1 MLSTLPSGIRTG
13 NMTGITGRACV
24 VFVAALVLAAQ
35 ATASEW
41 LGGAS
46 PYERN
51 PPVTI
56 DDCEDRYLPA
66 GVSPGKDVV
75 WMPTPD
81 YLVDAMLTLAEVGA
95 DDYVIDLGA
104 GDGRIVIAAARDYGA
119 RALGIEYDPEIL
131 RLAHCMV
138 RISGVGERVTLL
150 QGDIFVEDFSEATVL
165 TLFLLPELN
174 RCIRHRVLAM
184 RPGTR
189 VVSHQFR
196 MGLWRNDDL
205 VIEKNRVAYLWVV
218 PARVGGRWEFHDP
231 QGDLV
236 FTLDLEQHFQE
247 LDGTIHRDGHVLRLD
262 EVSLRGDAIEFRFIH
277 ATGPSAR
284 FSGRVDGTTI
294 RGELE
299 VGGTPGRPL
308 MGSLRG
314 ELSPAGW
321 MSMHEG
327 CDSYYDR

>member
-1 MLSTLPSGIRTG
+1 MLCAVHGKSSTTP
-13 NMTGITGRACV
+13 MTRSPGLGCAIL
-24 VFVAALVLAAQ
+24 VAALGLADEAA
-35 ATASEW
+35 ATEW
-41 LGGAS
+41 LGGAA

-81 YLVDAMLTLAEVGA
+81 YLVDAMLTLAEVGP
-95 DDYVIDLGA
+95 DDYLIDLGA
-104 GDGRIVIAAARDYGA
+104 GDGRIAIAAARDYGA

-131 RLAHCMV
+131 RLAECMV
-138 RISGVGERVTLL
+138 RISGVGERVTLV
-150 QGDIFVEDFSEATVL
+150 QGDIFVEDFSDASVL

-205 VIEKNRVAYLWVV
+205 VIENDRVAYLWVV
-218 PARVGGRWEFHDP
+218 PARVGGSWAFHDP
-231 QGDLV
+231 EGSLV
-236 FTLDLEQHFQE
+236 FTLDLEQHFQQ

-262 EVSLRGDAIEFRFIH
+262 EIALRGDVIEFRFIH

-284 FSGRVDGTTI
+284 FRGRVDGTTI
-294 RGELE
+294 RGEIE

-308 MGSLRG
+308 MGSFRG
-314 ELSPAGW
+314 EPSPAAW
-321 MSMHEG
+321 MEMHEG
-327 CDSYYDR
+327 CESYYDR